1 MDKLQERFSK
11 LLRDTNTTFHRY
23 MYTQIHWKSRMIG
36 LTGPRGVGKTTLILQ
51 YIKENLPRN
60 LSLYVTAEDFYFAD
74 HKLLELA
81 DQFTKQGGKY
91 LFIDEIHKYNDWAKE
106 LKLIYDYHPELN
118 LVFTGSSILDINKG
132 ASDLSRRA
140 TMYHMQGL
148 SFREYLSLFHGMAF
162 PAYPLPEILQH
173 PSDFPRDFR
182 PLPLFH
188 EYLKQG
194 YYPFS
199 HIEYETSLLQIVTQT
214 LESDIPQYAN
224 MNVSTSRKLK
234 QLLAIIAKSVPFKPN
249 ISSIAGALNVSRNS
263 IADYSFS

>member
-162 PAYPLPEILQH
+162 PAYSLPEILQH

-199 HIEYETSLLQIVTQT
+199 HIEYETSLLQIVT
-214 LESDIPQYAN
+214 
-224 MNVSTSRKLK
+224 
-234 QLLAIIAKSVPFKPN
+234 LL
-249 ISSIAGALNVSRNS
+249 
-263 IADYSFS
+263 